1 MRIFIITIGRLK
13 SGPEKL
19 LADRFIKQITWPLTV
34 CEVEAKKKLK
44 PQNLIRREGK
54 LLVDAC
60 PNNAKIIA
68 MDRSGQQFTSLE
80 FADQI
85 KKWQQDAKN
94 IVFIIGGPY
103 GLDKSVIESAELVL
117 SFGQLTWPHMLAR
130 AMLLEQLYRV
140 QQITKRHP
148 YHKE

>member
-1 MRIFIITIGRLK
+1 MKIFIITIGRLK

-19 LADRFIKQITWPLTV
+19 LVDRFIRQITWPLTIY
-34 CEVEAKKKLK
+34 EVETKKKLE
-44 PQNLIRREGK
+44 PHNLIRREGK
-54 LLVDAC
+54 LLMDAC
-60 PNNAKIIA
+60 PKSAKIIA
-68 MDRSGQQFTSLE
+68 MDKSGKQFTSLE

-85 KKWQQDAKN
+85 KKWQHDAKN

>member
-19 LADRFIKQITWPLTV
+19 LADRFIKQITSPLTI
-34 CEVEAKKKLK
+34 CEVEAKKKLE
-44 PQNLIRREGK
+44 PHNLMRREGK
-54 LLVDAC
+54 LLMDAC
-60 PNNAKIIA
+60 PKNAKIIA
-68 MDRSGQQFTSLE
+68 MDRSGKQFTSLE

-85 KKWQQDAKN
+85 KKWQHDAKN